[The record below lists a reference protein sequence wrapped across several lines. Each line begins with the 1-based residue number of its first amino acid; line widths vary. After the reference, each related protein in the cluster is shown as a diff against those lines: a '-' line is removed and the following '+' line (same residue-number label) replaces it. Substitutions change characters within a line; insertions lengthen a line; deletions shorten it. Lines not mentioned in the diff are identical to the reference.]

1 MKKERKKLNYNWGL
15 INDQVPAVFLLLI
28 WLFLEICQKGIF
40 PLKIFHFLVAEG
52 KSSAEFLDEIIM
64 VALKR
69 NEIN

>member
-1 MKKERKKLNYNWGL
+1 
-15 INDQVPAVFLLLI
+15 
-28 WLFLEICQKGIF
+28 
-40 PLKIFHFLVAEG
+40 VAEG